1 MPARSEPRPRA
12 ALAMIVIASSALI
25 PAPAQTPDKIFHEF
39 MSQWMDRR
47 VDGAIGGNAFATLK
61 ISVDY
66 PNGVAVFE
74 R

>member
-12 ALAMIVIASSALI
+12 ALAMIVIAAPALI
-25 PAPAQTPDKIFHEF
+25 PALTQTPDKIFHEF

-47 VDGAIGGNAFATLK
+47 VDSAIGGNAFSTLK
-61 ISVDY
+61 ISADY
-66 PNGVAVFE
+66 PSGVAAFE